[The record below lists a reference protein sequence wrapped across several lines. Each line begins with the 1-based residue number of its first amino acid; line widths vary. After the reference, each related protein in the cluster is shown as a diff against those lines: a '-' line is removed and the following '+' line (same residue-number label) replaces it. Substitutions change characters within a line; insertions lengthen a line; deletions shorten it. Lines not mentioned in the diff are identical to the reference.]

1 MRRLLRSWLRRFDE
15 PLAPLAEEEIKRRDE
30 LVGRLFN
37 ALLGTAD
44 LYSVYIGDRLGLYR
58 ALDKGGAATPADLAR
73 RAGIDERYAREWLEQ
88 QAVTG
93 ILVCE
98 DVAAEPRRFALPA
111 GHAEA
116 LLDRDSASS
125 ITPVALFVPAIGA
138 VMPRLLEAFRSGGGV
153 AWADYGDDL
162 WQAQGDFNRPLLR
175 NQLAQ
180 EILPQI
186 PDLQAVLERGAL
198 VADIACGVGWSAI
211 AIARAYPKTRVH
223 GFDLDER
230 AIAQARRNAAEAGLS
245 ERATF
250 QIKDAAEAP
259 DAGGYDLVTFFEAV
273 HDLSRPVEALQAAR
287 AILKPGGSV
296 LVMDENVLETFA
308 APSNDVERLM
318 YGSSIL
324 LCLPNCLAESPSA
337 ATGTVMR
344 PATLRRYAIEAGF
357 REVEI
362 LPIAHDLFRFYRL
375 RP

>member
-1 MRRLLRSWLRRFDE
+1 MAIDEARPRGLSEEQIKLRD
-15 PLAPLAEEEIKRRDE
+15 D

-37 ALLGTAD
+37 AFLGTAD
-44 LYSVYIGDRLGLYR
+44 LYGVYIGDRLGLYR
-58 ALDKGGAATPADLAR
+58 ALHEGGAATPGDLAQ
-73 RAGIDERYAREWLEQ
+73 RAHIDERYAREWLEQ

-93 ILVCE
+93 ILSCE
-98 DVAAEPRRFALPA
+98 DAAAEPRRFVLPA

-125 ITPVALFVPAIGA
+125 ITPLALFVPAIGA
-138 VMPRLLEAFRSGGGV
+138 VMPQLLDAFRSGGGV
-153 AWADYGDDL
+153 AWADYGDDI

-180 EILPQI
+180 EFLPQI
-186 PDLQAVLERGAL
+186 PDLQALLERGAR

-211 AIARAYPKTRVH
+211 AIARAYPKTKVD

-230 AIAQARRNAAEAGLS
+230 AIAQARRNATEAGLS
-245 ERATF
+245 ERAIF
-250 QIKDAAEAP
+250 HVKDAAQAP

-273 HDLSRPVEALQAAR
+273 HDFARPVEALRAAR
-287 AILKPGGSV
+287 TILKPGGSV
-296 LVMDENVLETFA
+296 LVMDENVVEKFE

-318 YGSSIL
+318 YAASIL
-324 LCLPNCLAESPSA
+324 LCLPNGMAEMPSA

-344 PATLRRYAIEAGF
+344 PAILRGYAREAGF
-357 REVEI
+357 RDVEI